1 MHTHLFTACWY
12 FNHHHL
18 SSLVCPEGTFV
29 VRLIP
34 LQTTILPLLFLE
46 LQQMAQH
53 LGLQGGTGAYLE
65 NCQEKCWKT
74 PLGFLHPPLAH
85 FPSYFYSAGG
95 SRRLVWSTSG
105 SYFCSDSAL
114 GLIVPSS

>member
-1 MHTHLFTACWY
+1 
-12 FNHHHL
+12 
-18 SSLVCPEGTFV
+18 
-29 VRLIP
+29 
-34 LQTTILPLLFLE
+34 
-46 LQQMAQH
+46 MAQH

-65 NCQEKCWKT
+65 NCQEKCWKN
-74 PLGFLHPPLAH
+74 PLGFLHPPSAH
-85 FPSYFYSAGG
+85 FPSFYSAGG